1 MESAGGMELLPA
13 PEGAPEE
20 AALARTSRRRVRVFL
35 LTFILCLAVGL
46 AWDLQ
51 RPALYRASASLLTVA
66 PPEVDQQNVEA
77 DIQHVTIQK
86 QRLLGRPLLERVARE
101 LATKN
106 PGAELPGV
114 DEIRAMLDVSIL
126 PETNLVELQAQGGDP
141 ALLSLLVNTWI
152 ESYLK
157 LREEEVAALN
167 ARTVDVLREQYE
179 ALGKKIAEKRAALN
193 DFRENNQILSTE
205 RDENQILS
213 RLKGLNES
221 LNTVNEEMVKA
232 RARLDAVE
240 AAIARGETV
249 VPEQDKR
256 AYAQMVQRAQELRE
270 QVAEMNRRYTKQYIE
285 RSASLKVIPEKLAKL
300 EAKILKSQRSG
311 QDYVLTSARQ
321 DYAAAR
327 QTVESL
333 RKQLEDFKAE
343 ASEFTARFSE
353 YQAMQEDLAGLEL
366 LYRELED
373 RLVKVEV
380 TNRAKYPQLQVVEW
394 AYPPEKPIWP
404 HYWRDAG
411 IVAGVSLA
419 VALLMVW
426 LVNFL
431 KPIARGTG
439 RAGLGITIY
448 PANAALEQQGQAVAP
463 ALGKNSQQALPGTGI
478 AELGVDRIAR
488 LLENADPFARQLIA
502 LLMSGLSAEEILRLE
517 PSHID
522 LEKGEVAVPGDPPR
536 KVGLAPGVVDWFE
549 REGSPWLAWSGKD
562 HFDREEIDAR
572 LQLAAVDAGL
582 AESGQIDAEL
592 LRNTYLLYLVRQGIR
607 LSELETIVGTMPAR
621 ELLDLGR
628 YSPAHAGKPASEVQ
642 LAYPLMA

>member
-1 MESAGGMELLPA
+1 MEPAGGVEVLPA
-13 PEGAPEE
+13 PEKVPEE

-35 LTFILCLAVGL
+35 LTFFLCLAVGL
-46 AWDLQ
+46 AWDFQ

-66 PPEVDQQNVEA
+66 PPEVDQQNIEA

-101 LATKN
+101 LAEKN
-106 PGAELPGV
+106 PEAETPGV
-114 DEIRAMLDVSIL
+114 DGIRAMLDVSML
-126 PETNLVELQAQGGDP
+126 PETNLVELQAQGGNP

-179 ALGKKIAEKRAALN
+179 NLGKKIEEKRAALN

-205 RDENQILS
+205 RDENQVLS

-221 LNTVNEEMVKA
+221 LNAANEEMVKA

-240 AAIARGETV
+240 SAIARGETV

-300 EAKILKSQRSG
+300 EEKIRKSQRSG

-321 DYAAAR
+321 DYAAAK

-373 RLVKVEV
+373 RLVKVEI

-411 IVAGVSLA
+411 IVAGVSLV

-426 LVNFL
+426 LVDFL
-431 KPIARGTG
+431 KPIARDTG
-439 RAGLGITIY
+439 QAGLGITIY
-448 PANAALEQQGQAVAP
+448 PANAALEQQGQAPMP
-463 ALGKNSQQALPGTGI
+463 ALEKNSQQALPGAGI

-488 LLENADPFARQLIA
+488 LLESADPVARQLIA
-502 LLMSGLSAEEILRLE
+502 LLMSGLTAEEVLRLDA
-517 PSHID
+517 SHID
-522 LEKGEVAVPGDPPR
+522 LEKGEVDVPGETPR
-536 KVGLAPGVVDWFE
+536 KVRLAPAVVEWFA
-549 REGSPWLAWSGKD
+549 REGRPWLAWSGKE
-562 HFDREEIDAR
+562 HFDREEVDAR

-582 AESGQIDAEL
+582 AESGQIDADL

-607 LSELETIVGTMPAR
+607 LSELESVAGSMPAR
-621 ELLDLGR
+621 ELLELGR
-628 YSPAHAGKPASEVQ
+628 YSPAHAGKPAGEVQ
-642 LAYPLMA
+642 LAYPLMG

>member
-1 MESAGGMELLPA
+1 LPA
-13 PEGAPEE
+13 PERAPEE

-35 LTFILCLAVGL
+35 LTFFLCLAVGL
-46 AWDLQ
+46 AWDFQ

-101 LATKN
+101 LAAKN
-106 PGAELPGV
+106 PETEIPGV
-114 DEIRAMLDVSIL
+114 DGIRAMLDVSIL
-126 PETNLVELQAQGGDP
+126 PETNLVELQAQGGNP
-141 ALLSLLVNTWI
+141 AMLSLLVNTWI

-179 ALGKKIAEKRAALN
+179 NLGRKIEEKRAALN

-205 RDENQILS
+205 RDENRVLS

-221 LNTVNEEMVKA
+221 LNAANEEMVKA

-240 AAIARGETV
+240 SAIARGETV

-300 EAKILKSQRSG
+300 EEEIRRSQRSG
-311 QDYVLTSARQ
+311 QDYALTSARQ
-321 DYAAAR
+321 DYAAAK

-333 RKQLEDFKAE
+333 RKQLEDFKAG

-373 RLVKVEV
+373 RLVKVEI

-411 IVAGVSLA
+411 IVAGISLA
-419 VALLMVW
+419 LDS
-426 LVNFL
+426 
-431 KPIARGTG
+431 RG
-439 RAGLGITIY
+439 R
-448 PANAALEQQGQAVAP
+448 
-463 ALGKNSQQALPGTGI
+463 LPRRHWRRT
-478 AELGVDRIAR
+478 ASRRCPVQE
-488 LLENADPFARQLIA
+488 
-502 LLMSGLSAEEILRLE
+502 S
-517 PSHID
+517 PS
-522 LEKGEVAVPGDPPR
+522 
-536 KVGLAPGVVDWFE
+536 W
-549 REGSPWLAWSGKD
+549 AWT
-562 HFDREEIDAR
+562 A
-572 LQLAAVDAGL
+572 
-582 AESGQIDAEL
+582 
-592 LRNTYLLYLVRQGIR
+592 
-607 LSELETIVGTMPAR
+607 
-621 ELLDLGR
+621 
-628 YSPAHAGKPASEVQ
+628 
-642 LAYPLMA
+642 